1 MAENAEKELQA
12 RGACIE
18 SILNGMGKIEHFQQ
32 QLQEIRTLMDK
43 IEQKMV
49 DKKILDKVSH
59 L

>member
-18 SILNGMGKIEHFQQ
+18 SVLNGMGKIEHFQQ
-32 QLQEIRTLMDK
+32 QLQEIRILMDK

-49 DKKILDKVSH
+49 D
-59 L
+59 